1 VSVFGDVGIAAAERL
16 ERSLGPTVG
25 LRAYRKL
32 FSADDARVRASAALA
47 AVRCARAIADDAAIH
62 DAARCWEKLRGSHP
76 GMVEVVV
83 SLVAERRDR
92 WATTLAEAEVR
103 RRRDGRGHYL
113 LARVHLAFVRMEEAL
128 VAFDEAAKTGE
139 PRLVATAATMRLR
152 HGQLG
157 TAQAVAIAREVELE
171 AASRPQ
177 RAWVAHA
184 LLASPSRF
192 IRAKGLSILGDLA
205 GTPDELGRWAIRR
218 AARHADTAGARL
230 TWVEADRVA
239 VAIARHPDEAS
250 RASAEAALG
259 ALRSVSEEGEVEA
272 DVHRSLLRSW
282 PDGER
287 YLELVEALQKGLE
300 VHPEALELDPPHPLY
315 LATRALSVVAA
326 LQRAALEVAAV
337 HLRALGEAEKR
348 GRLPAPLW
356 TAWLWGA
363 AHQDVSLRALAL
375 EQLRGALARRTS
387 PPPRGYLSLEPALRR
402 GGDPAEI
409 LDVLR
414 RATSRG
420 EPGAREALVAE
431 LISRGWGA
439 HAKGARH
446 RAAAWL
452 REAKL
457 LA

>member
-1 VSVFGDVGIAAAERL
+1 
-16 ERSLGPTVG
+16 
-25 LRAYRKL
+25 
-32 FSADDARVRASAALA
+32 
-47 AVRCARAIADDAAIH
+47 
-62 DAARCWEKLRGSHP
+62 
-76 GMVEVVV
+76 
-83 SLVAERRDR
+83 
-92 WATTLAEAEVR
+92 
-103 RRRDGRGHYL
+103 

-128 VAFDEAAKTGE
+128 VAFDEAAETGE
-139 PRLVATAATMRLR
+139 PRLVAAAAAMRLR

-157 TAQAVAIAREVELE
+157 AAQAAAFAREVDLE

-177 RAWVAHA
+177 RAWAAHA
-184 LLASPSRF
+184 LLASPSHF

-205 GTPDELGRWAIRR
+205 GTPDDLGRWAMRR
-218 AARHADTAGARL
+218 AARHADAAGARL
-230 TWVEADRVA
+230 TWVEADRIA
-239 VAIARHPDEAS
+239 VSIALHPDEEA

-259 ALRSVSEEGEVEA
+259 AIRRVSEEGDVEA
-272 DVHRSLLRSW
+272 ERTLLRSW

-300 VHPEALELDPPHPLY
+300 VQPEVLELASSHPLH

-326 LQRAALEVAAV
+326 LQRSEPEVAMD
-337 HLRALGEAEKR
+337 HLRGLGDAEKR

-356 TAWLWGA
+356 TAWLLGA
-363 AHQDVSLRALAL
+363 AHEDASLRALAL
-375 EQLRGALARRTS
+375 EQLRGALTRHTS

-402 GGDPAEI
+402 GGDAAEI

-414 RATSRG
+414 RAMSRG
-420 EPGAREALVAE
+420 EPGAREALMRE
-431 LISRGWGA
+431 LTSRGWDA
-439 HAKGARH
+439 HAQGERH